1 MSLRTRLALA
11 FAVMAVA
18 VAALMGVI
26 GYSAT
31 ANQLERSVDQSL
43 LNMGG
48 RMMDGPG
55 DRDRD
60 RDNIATVLSADGQVV
75 QSVGEVQ
82 IPVTDADREAAASTR
97 SYASARTQTI
107 DGQPYRVVTVSA
119 GDGRGALLMARDW
132 SESAAVLQRLA
143 LVLLVCALVLA
154 SIAAFVGWWFARRIT
169 RRLIDLTHTAGEVS
183 QTGRLDLT
191 VPGGGKDEVG
201 RLAASFN
208 AMLGRLAASQADQ
221 QRLVQDAG
229 HELRTPL
236 TSLRTNISLLE
247 RFDDLTPEVR
257 ERVLADL
264 KGESRELT
272 GLVNEVLTL
281 AGGQGGE
288 GEPAPV
294 TLSAI
299 VKSVATRARR
309 RTGREVTLSTDDSVV
324 VANAAGLE
332 RAVWNLVENA
342 AKFDTDAG
350 PIDITVADGVVEVLD
365 RGPGV
370 PAEEMPH
377 VFDRFYR
384 PVSSR
389 SMPGSGLGL
398 AIVKDVA
405 EQAGGRVYVRAREGG
420 GSVFGIA
427 LPVQPPLT

>member
-1 MSLRTRLALA
+1 MSLRTKLALA
-11 FAVMAVA
+11 FAVMAVV
-18 VAALMGVI
+18 VATLMGVI

-43 LNMGG
+43 LNAGG
-48 RMMDGPG
+48 RMMDGP
-55 DRDRD
+55 RDRS
-60 RDNIATVLSADGQVV
+60 RDETAATVLSPDGQVL
-75 QSVGEVQ
+75 QSQGEVQ
-82 IPVTDADREAAASTR
+82 IPVTDADRQAAASGR
-97 SYASARTQTI
+97 SFVSARTQSI
-107 DGQPYRVVTVSA
+107 DGKPYRIVTIA
-119 GDGRGALLMARDW
+119 GGAGRGALIMARDW
-132 SESAAVLQRLA
+132 SASAAVLHRLA
-143 LVLLVCALVLA
+143 LVLLVCSLALATV
-154 SIAAFVGWWFARRIT
+154 AAFAGWLFARRIT
-169 RRLIDLTHTAGEVS
+169 RRLIDLSQTAGEVS

-208 AMLGRLAASQADQ
+208 SMLGRLASSQADQ

-247 RFDDLTPEVR
+247 RFDELSPEVR

-299 VKSVATRARR
+299 AKSVANRARR
-309 RTGREVTLSTDDSVV
+309 RTGREVSLSTDNSVV

-342 AKFDTDAG
+342 AKFDASDE
-350 PIDITVADGVVEVLD
+350 PIDITVTDGVIEVLD

-370 PAEEMPH
+370 APEDVAH

-398 AIVKDVA
+398 SIVKDVA
-405 EQAGGRVYVRAREGG
+405 EQAGGRAYVRTREGG
-420 GSVFGIA
+420 GSAFGIA
-427 LPVQPPLT
+427 LPVQG